1 MVANLYFKT
10 EFRALMTLIQSTW
23 IGVDTA
29 DVRAALL
36 DAFNAGLHDGRFWC
50 DRFINYRVGREIN
63 LPSTELCPVSQR
75 RKAVELSYDALC
87 IFASNINTAL
97 SLIEQTQQRYPK
109 WSYCHQMDSV
119 MGVLRGKYSLKG
131 IEPLKIP
138 EVEQQALITAY
149 DGFRAEGSRTVST
162 PVKLSYSDAMYSK
175 EEQGMSFARTLMSAV
190 YSHGLACAQ
199 EFNDR
204 TLVNVLTPI
213 YQKYRDLPFCV
224 SNGESL
230 IEIAKEAEFFQIIE
244 AISPFEFQTER
255 DYAAALD
262 GRRAHLAKLAA
273 MSEQERQQHEKER
286 AEASSR
292 FMHELLAELKAE
304 ESGKDDAQT
313 ERDALVESFRDRLTP
328 FVVEAL

>member
-1 MVANLYFKT
+1 MVANLDFKT
-10 EFRALMTLIQSTW
+10 EFKALVTLIQSTW
-23 IGVDTA
+23 IGVDTK

-50 DRFINYRVGREIN
+50 DQYINYRVGAVIN
-63 LPSTELCPVSQR
+63 KPSTELCPLYQR
-75 RKAVELSYDALC
+75 SKLVDMAYDALC
-87 IFASNINTAL
+87 IFASNISTAL
-97 SLIEQTQQRYPK
+97 SLIEQTQLRYPK
-109 WSYCHQMDSV
+109 WRYCHQMDNLMS
-119 MGVLRGKYSLKG
+119 VLRGKYSLKG
-131 IEPLKIP
+131 IAPRQMP
-138 EVEQQALITAY
+138 EVEQQALINAY
-149 DGFRAEGSRTVST
+149 EGFRADGCRTLPT
-162 PVKLSYSDAMYSK
+162 PVKLSYSDAINSK
-175 EEQGMSFARTLMSAV
+175 QEQGMSFARTLMSAV

-199 EFNDR
+199 EYNDR

-262 GRRAHLAKLAA
+262 GHQAHQAKLAA
-273 MSEQERQQHEKER
+273 MSEQERLQHEQEQ

-292 FMHELLAELKAE
+292 FLDELLAEIKAE
-304 ESGKDDAQT
+304 ESGKDDAQAA
-313 ERDALVESFRDRLTP
+313 RDVLVESFRDRLTP
-328 FVVEAL
+328 FVVEPF